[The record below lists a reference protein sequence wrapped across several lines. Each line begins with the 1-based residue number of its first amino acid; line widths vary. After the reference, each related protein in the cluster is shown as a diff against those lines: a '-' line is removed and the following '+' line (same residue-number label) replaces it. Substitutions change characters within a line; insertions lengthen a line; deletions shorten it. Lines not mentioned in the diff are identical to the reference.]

1 MVPVLVDVYG
11 GLGEEAYTF
20 MGQLVK
26 SIAGK
31 REGWQRRMVEA
42 SVWQQLCLTLVRELG
57 RQLAWHVHA
66 GAEGL
71 ETAEACHAP
80 YLD

>member
-1 MVPVLVDVYG
+1 MVPFLVDVYG
-11 GLGEEAYTF
+11 GLREEAYTF
-20 MGQLVK
+20 MGQLFK
-26 SIAGK
+26 SIAGQ
-31 REGWQRRMVEA
+31 REGWQRPMVEA
-42 SVWQQLCLTLVRELG
+42 SVWQQLGMTLARELG

-71 ETAEACHAP
+71 EAVEACHAP